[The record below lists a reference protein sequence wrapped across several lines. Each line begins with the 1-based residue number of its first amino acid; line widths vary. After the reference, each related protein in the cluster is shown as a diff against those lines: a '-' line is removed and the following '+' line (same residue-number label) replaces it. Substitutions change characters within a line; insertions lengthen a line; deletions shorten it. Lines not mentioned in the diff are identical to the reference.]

1 MSVAYLLSYKT
12 SKPVD
17 ILTQLRAY
25 KERELDRSPPAGLRH
40 ARILTGTDGKSV
52 AFYTEWDDAEGLEE
66 MRDSVPWEAC
76 IDIND
81 VHADSHTESVF
92 EIA

>member
-1 MSVAYLLSYKT
+1 MAVAYLLRYTT
-12 SKPVD
+12 SSPSD

-25 KERELDRSPPAGLRH
+25 KEREMDRSPPSGLRH
-40 ARILTGTDGKSV
+40 ASLLTGGDGKTV
-52 AFYTEWDDAEGLEE
+52 AFYTEWDDADALAD

-81 VHADSHTESVF
+81 IHADAHEELVF

>member
-1 MSVAYLLSYKT
+1 MAVAYLLRYTT
-12 SKPVD
+12 SSPQD

-25 KERELDRSPPAGLRH
+25 KERELDRSPPAGFRS
-40 ARILTGTDGKSV
+40 ARLLTATDGKTV
-52 AFYTEWDDAEGLEE
+52 AFYTEWDDADALAE

-81 VHADSHTESVF
+81 VHADAHDETVY
-92 EIA
+92 EID